1 MVVAA
6 ITIGAISTGVQV
18 YQGIQQQKNQKQQLA
33 AQQAANAKA
42 AADREKKMEL
52 ESQEYNKANRIKP
65 DVGGIES
72 GIAARQGGGAGGTLL
87 TGQQGVNPEELQL
100 GSNTLLGG

>member
-18 YQGIQQQKNQKQQLA
+18 YQGIQQQKNQKKQLA

-42 AADREKKMEL
+42 AADREKAMEL
-52 ESQEYNKANRIKP
+52 ESQEYNKANRKKP
-65 DVGGIES
+65 DVG
-72 GIAARQGGGAGGTLL
+72 RY
-87 TGQQGVNPEELQL
+87 
-100 GSNTLLGG
+100 